1 MAVVQFRIPVSCREE
16 LLKSGKKQ
24 GQYAVRDVL
33 EDSDE
38 INSGLKECSRLMV
51 TNGNIHVIQEYFQ
64 VFYSVFENP

>member
-38 INSGLKECSRLMV
+38 INSGLK
-51 TNGNIHVIQEYFQ
+51 GIQPR
-64 VFYSVFENP
+64 V